1 MTNQA
6 AATAEVEAAPVP
18 APVDASPEPNSSSKE
33 EPKKPAATKT
43 AAPKQAAA
51 PSRTIRVD
59 IERLDVL
66 MNLFSELLIDRSRL
80 EQLAS
85 ETGNNDLS
93 DTVAHLSRVSTDL
106 QNIVL
111 KLRMVPVDTVFNRF
125 PRMIRDLAK
134 TLDKKIDL
142 VITGAETELDRTVID
157 EIGDPLVH
165 LLRNAVDHGV
175 ESIAERVAAGKP
187 ELGTVNLRA
196 FHSGNHVFIEI
207 EDDGSEEYGIEV
219 DKVQTIERM
228 MPITRVPKTFSFVK
242 GVINLRGVVIP
253 VIDLRGRFSLPE
265 TEYTDQ
271 TRIVIV
277 GVDDMQ
283 VGFIVDS
290 ANDVIDIKR
299 DAIDSPPEVVGGV
312 KARYLR
318 GVAKLE
324 DTRLLIMLNL
334 NEVLNKSEIVQ
345 LESIEG

>member
-1 MTNQA
+1 M
-6 AATAEVEAAPVP
+6 
-18 APVDASPEPNSSSKE
+18 E
-33 EPKKPAATKT
+33 E
-43 AAPKQAAA
+43 
-51 PSRTIRVD
+51 
-59 IERLDVL
+59 
-66 MNLFSELLIDRSRL
+66 ELK
-80 EQLAS
+80 
-85 ETGNNDLS
+85 
-93 DTVAHLSRVSTDL
+93 V
-106 QNIVL
+106 IVF
-111 KLRMVPVDTVFNRF
+111 KL
-125 PRMIRDLAK
+125 
-134 TLDKKIDL
+134 
-142 VITGAETELDRTVID
+142 
-157 EIGDPLVH
+157 
-165 LLRNAVDHGV
+165 
-175 ESIAERVAAGKP
+175 
-187 ELGTVNLRA
+187 
-196 FHSGNHVFIEI
+196 
-207 EDDGSEEYGIEV
+207 GSEEYGIEV

-324 DTRLLIMLNL
+324 DARLLIMLNL
-334 NEVLNKSEIVQ
+334 NEVLNKSEVVQ

>member
-1 MTNQA
+1 M
-6 AATAEVEAAPVP
+6 
-18 APVDASPEPNSSSKE
+18 E
-33 EPKKPAATKT
+33 E
-43 AAPKQAAA
+43 
-51 PSRTIRVD
+51 
-59 IERLDVL
+59 
-66 MNLFSELLIDRSRL
+66 ELK
-80 EQLAS
+80 
-85 ETGNNDLS
+85 
-93 DTVAHLSRVSTDL
+93 V
-106 QNIVL
+106 IVF
-111 KLRMVPVDTVFNRF
+111 KL
-125 PRMIRDLAK
+125 
-134 TLDKKIDL
+134 
-142 VITGAETELDRTVID
+142 
-157 EIGDPLVH
+157 
-165 LLRNAVDHGV
+165 
-175 ESIAERVAAGKP
+175 
-187 ELGTVNLRA
+187 
-196 FHSGNHVFIEI
+196 
-207 EDDGSEEYGIEV
+207 GSEEYGIEV

-277 GVDDMQ
+277 GLDDMQ